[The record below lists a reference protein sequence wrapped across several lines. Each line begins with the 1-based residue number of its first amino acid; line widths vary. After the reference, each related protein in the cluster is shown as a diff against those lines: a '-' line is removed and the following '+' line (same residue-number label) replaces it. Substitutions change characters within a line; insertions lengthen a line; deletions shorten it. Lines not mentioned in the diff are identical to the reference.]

1 MRKELMEQRNSVAT
15 EMQTILDTAKTENRA
30 LTAEEQQK
38 FSECEAKI
46 ADIDNTAGAE
56 EKMLNYG
63 RLNPKPAP
71 GDPVDQEKQD
81 ITNFAKHIRDNANGI
96 SNTATTLTTG
106 DNGAM
111 IPSTIAN
118 KIIEK
123 VMELSPIYAS
133 STKYNVKGTLYIP
146 KVDASTD
153 DITVAYAP
161 EFTELTSH
169 SNKFA
174 SIQLSGYLYAA
185 LTLMSKSLLNNSDF
199 NLTQWVINHMA
210 EKIAKWI
217 DNELINGTTSYSS
230 GVAGSYDS
238 TNMKVTL
245 AKKSSVTAD
254 ELIDIQEKVPD
265 AYQAGAIWVMNKA
278 TRTAIRKLKDG
289 QSNYLLQ
296 RDFANPANYM
306 LLGKPVYIS
315 ENAPALG
322 TAGNLAI
329 MYGDFSAL
337 AVKQVETAE
346 IQILTEKYATQHAIG
361 IVAWGEIDAKIENTQ
376 KIVCA
381 ECGASD
387 T

>member
-71 GDPVDQEKQD
+71 GDPLDQEKRD
-81 ITNFAKHIRDNANGI
+81 IKNFAGFIRNSAAGIYNADTN
-96 SNTATTLTTG
+96 LTKG

-111 IPSTIAN
+111 IPTTIAN

-123 VMELSPIYAS
+123 VMELSPLYAKASKYQGKGILTIPYVDS
-133 STKYNVKGTLYIP
+133 SV
-146 KVDASTD
+146 D
-153 DITVAYAP
+153 DITVEYAA
-161 EFTELTSH
+161 EFTDATAH
-169 SNKFA
+169 SSKFA
-174 SIQLSGYLYAA
+174 SIQLTGYLYR
-185 LTLMSKSLLNNSDF
+185 TTTKISMSLLNNSDF
-199 NLTQWVINHMA
+199 NLSQWVVNHMA
-210 EKIAKWI
+210 ERIAKWI
-217 DNELINGTTSYSS
+217 DKELINGTTSYVS

-245 AKKSSVTAD
+245 AKKSSLTTD
-254 ELIDIQEKVPD
+254 ELIDIQEKIPD
-265 AYQAGAIWVMNKA
+265 VYQSGSIWVMAKS

-289 QSNYLLQ
+289 QNNYLLQ
-296 RDFANPANYM
+296 RDFTNPANYM

-337 AVKQVETAE
+337 AVKEAQPSE
-346 IQILTEKYATQHAIG
+346 IRILNEKYAEQHAIG
-361 IVAWGEIDAKIENTQ
+361 IVAWGEIDAKIENGQ

-381 ECGASD
+381 ACGASD